1 MSMALPFVDR
11 SPSSLPI
18 QIVGQSSWRSWLKE
32 QNAARRGWLDSSGVA
47 GKAGDLAVLPGR
59 DGRAAAAVLVLSAE
73 PNLWD
78 FGALATRLPA
88 GTWRLASD
96 TAPVSPT
103 DAAVAIGLGAWRFDR
118 YRTKKDKARGAR
130 IVWPQGADKARATAI
145 IEGISMARDLIT
157 TPSSDMGPAEL
168 ADAARE
174 LARKHKATIKV
185 IVGDDL
191 LKQNYPMVHAV
202 GRASARAPRLIDLTW
217 GKESDPKVTLVGKGV
232 CFDSGG
238 LDLKPASGML
248 MMKKDMGGAATVMA
262 VASMVMASRLP
273 VRLRMLVPAVE
284 NSVSGNA
291 FRPMDVVPT
300 RKGITVEIGNTDAE
314 GRLILCD
321 VLHEGATEKPAMMV
335 DCATLTGAARVALG
349 TDLPALFCNDDALAD
364 DLIEAGRTQSD
375 PMWRLPLFA
384 GYRRLLDSKVADINN
399 APGVAFGGAITAAL
413 YLREFVPDDVPW
425 AHFDMMAWNNS
436 ARPGRPEG
444 GEAQAARAIFA
455 AIEKR
460 ISKQPS
466 NRRRINTPS
475 SDRPG

>member
-1 MSMALPFVDR
+1 MALPFVDR
-11 SPSSLPI
+11 SSSALPV
-18 QIVGQSSWRSWLKE
+18 QFVTQAKWRAWLKE
-32 QNAARRGWLDSSGVA
+32 QSAARRGWIESSGVA
-47 GKAGDLAVLPGR
+47 GNAGDLVMLPGR
-59 DGRAAAAVLVLSAE
+59 DGKASGAVLVLPAK
-73 PNLWD
+73 PTLWD

-96 TAPVSPT
+96 TAPVSAT
-103 DAAVAIGLGAWRFDR
+103 DAAVAIGLGTWRFER
-118 YRTKKDKARGAR
+118 YRSKKAKANAK
-130 IVWPQGADKARATAI
+130 ILWPQDADKARATAM
-145 IEGISMARDLIT
+145 IEAISMARDLIT

-168 ADAARE
+168 AQAAQA
-174 LARKHKATIKV
+174 LGKTHKAKVRV

-202 GRASARAPRLIDLTW
+202 GRASSRAPRLIDLLW
-217 GKESDPKVTLVGKGV
+217 GRESDPKVTLVGKGV
-232 CFDSGG
+232 CFDTGG
-238 LDLKPASGML
+238 LDLKPSSGML
-248 MMKKDMGGAATVMA
+248 NMKKDMGGAATMMA
-262 VASMVMASRLP
+262 VASMVMAAKLP
-273 VRLRMLVPAVE
+273 VRLRLLVPAVE

-291 FRPMDVVPT
+291 FRPLDVVPT

-321 VLHEGATEKPAMMV
+321 ALFEGASEKPTMMV

-349 TDLPALFCNDDALAD
+349 TDLPALFCNDDTLAD
-364 DLIEAGRTQSD
+364 DLLAAGKAVTD

-413 YLREFVPDDVPW
+413 YLKEFVPDDVPW
-425 AHFDMMAWNNS
+425 AHFDMMAWNNTS
-436 ARPGRPEG
+436 RPGRPEG

-460 ISKQPS
+460 ISSPS
-466 NRRRINTPS
+466 
-475 SDRPG
+475 